1 MSTTI
6 EQWERAE
13 IFEHECFDDKK
24 TQCEMIHEYLIR
36 FGEITPLE
44 ALSAIGCYRLSARI
58 ADLRAKGINITTEIN
73 KGKKQYAIYKLE
85 EEDNGSSEER
95 SNRDQAS

>member
-1 MSTTI
+1 MSTTL

-13 IFEHECFDDKK
+13 IFERENFSKKK
-24 TQCEMIHEYLIR
+24 TQCEMIIEYLQR

-58 ADLRAKGINITTEIN
+58 ADLRADGYDITMELAKGP
-73 KGKKQYAIYKLE
+73 KQYGIYRLKE
-85 EEDNGSSEER
+85 EEKNED
-95 SNRDQAS
+95 